1 MQTQIEDQQAAHRP
15 TLRSSIRAHD
25 LFPHSILLAI
35 ACTFL
40 LIGALLPLRGLLFNT
55 ALLNRL
61 APWVLIPTH
70 LLFPRWQLN
79 SILTSNSTLYPT
91 LSTSWQE
98 TALLFVVFLL
108 LLLFYLLALRYLPG
122 RITRRYIFFST
133 LLLGS
138 ICVLFPMLT
147 SPDLFSYI
155 FYARAGVLYHL
166 NPLTVL
172 PKTMPGDPTYSSIY
186 WTNQPSA
193 YGPTWAA
200 ITCAL
205 QWLLARPDSTGL
217 DNVAWMVLALRLLGL
232 LAHLC
237 STLLVWSICGH
248 LQRRQDMATRRT
260 RLQATL
266 AFAWN
271 PLLLFEAC
279 VNAHN
284 DTLVLLFVLLGIWF
298 LVRKD
303 SVKPSIAFY
312 MALMLAFGTCL
323 KINIALFIPGIL
335 LFFCCQPRRLHIT
348 STFLI
353 TYIGTIVLL
362 YLPFWQNG
370 AILNLLHVNPS
381 TQRNINSLA
390 EFLTFFYSSLARLAG
405 AAPAVSSGLSGENSL
420 HTASLAIFAAGYC
433 ILCWQMYTRHRL
445 QTPLQLLRWMAVAWL
460 LYCAIGAPWFWP
472 WYTVTFFGLFA
483 LIEAVD
489 TETWHKQASYAVSSI
504 PQAVRLLAF
513 SMLSLY
519 CFYTWAA
526 YNSTLFLLPGFRWA
540 YWRGLWIWLL
550 PLLALLLR
558 ARSRFTKP
566 VTTR

>member
-1 MQTQIEDQQAAHRP
+1 MQTQIADQQATRRP
-15 TLRSSIRAHD
+15 TLRSGVHTPD
-25 LFPHSILLAI
+25 FLPYSILPAML
-35 ACTFL
+35 CTWL

-61 APWVLIPTH
+61 APWLLIPTH
-70 LLFPRWQLN
+70 VLFPYWQLN
-79 SILTSNSTLYPT
+79 AILTSRITLYPT
-91 LSTSWQE
+91 LSVSWQE
-98 TALLFVVFLL
+98 TMLLFVAFLL
-108 LLLFYLLALRYLPG
+108 LLLFYLLALRYLPR
-122 RITRRYIFFST
+122 RITRRSIILST
-133 LLLGS
+133 LLLGG

-155 FYARAGVLYHL
+155 FYARAGVFYHV
-166 NPLTVL
+166 NPLTAL
-172 PKTMPGDPTYSSIY
+172 PQTMPGDPTYPYIY

-193 YGPTWAA
+193 YGPTWMA

-205 QWLLARPDSTGL
+205 QWLLAGLGNTGL

-248 LQRRQDMATRRT
+248 LQQRQSMIALHT

-284 DTLVLLFVLLGIWF
+284 DTLVLLFVLLSAWF
-298 LVRKD
+298 LVHDRT
-303 SVKPSIAFY
+303 Y
-312 MALMLAFGTCL
+312 NLRTALYTALTLALGTCL
-323 KINIALFIPGIL
+323 KINIALFMPGIL
-335 LFFCCQPRRLHIT
+335 LFFCCQPHRFPLAG
-348 STFLI
+348 TFTI
-353 TYIGTIVLL
+353 TYVGSMVLL
-362 YLPFWQNG
+362 YLPFWQHG

-381 TQRNINSLA
+381 THRNINSLA
-390 EFLTFFYSSLARLAG
+390 EFLTFFTDSLARLSG
-405 AAPAVSSGLSGENSL
+405 VAASSGSPVENSL
-420 HTASLAIFAAGYC
+420 HTTSLAIFAAGYS
-433 ILCWQMYTRHRL
+433 ILCWQIGIRHKL

-460 LYCAIGAPWFWP
+460 LYCVLGAPWFWP
-472 WYTVTFFGLFA
+472 WYAVTFFGLFA

-489 TETWHKQASYAVSSI
+489 TERWRKHPCYTIAYI
-504 PQAVRLLAF
+504 PLMVRLLTF
-513 SMLSLY
+513 SLLSLY

-540 YWRGLWIWLL
+540 YWRGLWLWLL
-550 PLLALLLR
+550 PLLALLIRVRLR
-558 ARSRFTKP
+558 PTK
-566 VTTR
+566 